1 MREFK
6 NEKARELYLKSLS
19 LDEWI
24 DKKEKENRKTG
35 VIDDYIAETGCYG
48 SYLRV
53 LADDMEDGLIDEE
66 ELDR

>member
-1 MREFK
+1 MRKFK

-35 VIDDYIAETGCYG
+35 VIDDYLAEAGCYAA
-48 SYLRV
+48 SLRV
-53 LADDMEDGLIDEE
+53 LADDIEDGLIDEE
-66 ELDR
+66 ELDI